1 MVDTARRNKEVSAMI
16 EGLMTA
22 NIATENSFHNSHS
35 MSQHVLIELIFTNDD
50 LRKKS
55 VFHKCQKSSDR
66 CRSFFIPLDP

>member
-50 LRKKS
+50 LQKKI
-55 VFHKCQKSSDR
+55 
-66 CRSFFIPLDP
+66 SFSQVSKILR